1 MKYPHSLLRLLLLAG
16 LAGALALCAGCSP
29 SSGGSGTRSGESMG
43 QAVARHEQQI
53 QGLLSQ
59 VGQVEQV
66 LPGQAEMWSQMQ
78 AMRQELNQIHGQL
91 EMRGGGGGDTAAMQE
106 SIRRLQTAVR
116 QMASQL
122 AVNIGELEPPAG
134 AASTPPPAYAPQ
146 APTYAPAPPA
156 SPPPPAAAPP
166 SAAPVEAAQ
175 QMYEGGIKAFD
186 QRRYKDAVGIFK
198 DFTANYP
205 SHSLSS
211 NAHFW
216 EGESYFQMQD
226 YGRAALAYQE
236 VIDKY
241 QSSQKYQAA
250 MLKQGLAL
258 HNAGKKDAGKQR
270 LNELVKRYPNS
281 PEASRAKQFLAQNK

>member
-16 LAGALALCAGCSP
+16 LAGALALFAGCSP

-91 EMRGGGGGDTAAMQE
+91 EMRGGGGGDNAAMQD

-134 AASTPPPAYAPQ
+134 TASTPPPAYAP
-146 APTYAPAPPA
+146 AAPAYT
-156 SPPPPAAAPP
+156 PPPAVAPPP

-216 EGESYFQMQD
+216 EGESYYQMQD
-226 YGRAALAYQE
+226 YGRAVLAYQE

-258 HNAGKKDAGKQR
+258 HNVGKKDAGKQR

>member
-1 MKYPHSLLRLLLLAG
+1 MKYTQKIIHLLLLAT
-16 LAGALALCAGCSP
+16 LTASVALVMGCAA
-29 SSGGSGTRSGESMG
+29 SSGGSKGGESMS
-43 QAVARHEQQI
+43 QTVARHEQQI
-53 QGLLSQ
+53 QSLLSQ

-78 AMRQELNQIHGQL
+78 TMRQELNQLHGQVD
-91 EMRGGGGGDTAAMQE
+91 MAGGSGGGDIPVMKEQ
-106 SIRRLQTAVR
+106 IRRLQTAVR

-122 AVNIGELEPPAG
+122 AVNIGDLDAPAG
-134 AASTPPPAYAPQ
+134 AGQTSYPAYSNPAAGTQAPAYTPTPAPTTPQ
-146 APTYAPAPPA
+146 A
-156 SPPPPAAAPP
+156 

-175 QMYEGGIKAFD
+175 QLYESGIKAFD

-216 EGESYFQMQD
+216 EGESYYQMKD

-241 QSSQKYQAA
+241 KSSQKYQASL
-250 MLKQGLAL
+250 LKQGLAL
-258 HNAGKKDAGKQR
+258 HSAGKKDAAKQR
-270 LNELVKRYPNS
+270 LNDLIKRYPNS
-281 PEASRAKQFLAQNK
+281 AEASRAKQFLAQNK